1 MVVKIIY
8 FNYLGD
14 SQMSITRDHVNAA
27 MTRFLDRGGSIRR
40 YERVVG
46 EPILG
51 SDIWL
56 TEDTLELIETRD
68 SDFLG

>member
-1 MVVKIIY
+1 
-8 FNYLGD
+8 
-14 SQMSITRDHVNAA
+14 MSVSRNQINEA
-27 MTRFLDRGGSIRR
+27 MTRFINLGGSIRR

-56 TEDTLELIETRD
+56 TEDTLELV
-68 SDFLG
+68 

>member
-1 MVVKIIY
+1 MKI
-8 FNYLGD
+8 
-14 SQMSITRDHVNAA
+14 SRDQINDA
-27 MTRFLDRGGSIRR
+27 MLRFMDRGGSIRR
-40 YERVVG
+40 FERVVG

-56 TEDTLELIETRD
+56 TEDTLEMIETQD